1 MLSCLVLCLLPLAAC
16 GTPLVTSK
24 ASLPPDPPTDIQRC
38 DAEPAW
44 PDPVTLPKN
53 DARPGIA
60 LLEQGVYAGRDCRTV
75 VAGWVAWWACQKAV
89 AADPEVKCDALAELV
104 KGLRKG
110 RGEPVAATEAVP

>member
-1 MLSCLVLCLLPLAAC
+1 MAAC

-38 DAEPAW
+38 DAEPDW
-44 PDPVTLPKN
+44 PDPATLPKN

-89 AADPEVKCDALAELV
+89 VADPKVKCDALAEVV

-110 RGEPVAATEAVP
+110 RGESPDKPNPSS